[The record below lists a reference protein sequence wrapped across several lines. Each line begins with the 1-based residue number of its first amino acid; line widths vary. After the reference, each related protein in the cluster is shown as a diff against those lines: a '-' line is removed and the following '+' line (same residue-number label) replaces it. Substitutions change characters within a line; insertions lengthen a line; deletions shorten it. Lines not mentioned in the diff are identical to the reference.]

1 MENHINDQV
10 QRSDYDVQQ
19 DQLLRGLLSAQED
32 VWRVFRIMAEF
43 VEGYSMMSKQ
53 KNLVS
58 VFGSA
63 RLKPDHPYY
72 QLTVQVAIELVKQ
85 GFNVLT
91 GGGPGIMEA
100 ANKGAQEQKG
110 ESVGVAIELPL
121 EQCLNN
127 FIDKGRL
134 KTFRHFFVRK
144 VMFLKYAH
152 GFVVMPGGFGT
163 LDEFFEAITLVQTK
177 KTDPFPIVLIGTD
190 YWKGLVDWIKTVLI
204 REKMISSDDLN
215 LFHVTDDPVEAAAI
229 IADFYKKHVMR
240 TNF

>member
-1 MENHINDQV
+1 
-10 QRSDYDVQQ
+10 
-19 DQLLRGLLSAQED
+19 
-32 VWRVFRIMAEF
+32 
-43 VEGYSMMSKQ
+43 
-53 KNLVS
+53 

-63 RLKPDHPYY
+63 RLKSDHPYY
-72 QLTVQVAIELVKQ
+72 QLAVEVSKELVKH

-110 ESVGVAIELPL
+110 DSVGIAIELPL
-121 EQCLNN
+121 EQCSNN
-127 FIDKGRL
+127 FIDKGRIR
-134 KTFRHFFVRK
+134 TFRHFFVRK

-163 LDEFFEAITLVQTK
+163 LDELFEAITLVQTK
-177 KTDPFPIVLIGTD
+177 KTDPFPIVLIGSD